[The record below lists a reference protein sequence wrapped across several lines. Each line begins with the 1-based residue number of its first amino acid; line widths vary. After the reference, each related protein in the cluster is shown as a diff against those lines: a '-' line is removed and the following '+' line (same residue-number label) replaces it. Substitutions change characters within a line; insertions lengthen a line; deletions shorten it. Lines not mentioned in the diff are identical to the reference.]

1 MHTSGLRLDLDHGTP
16 TQQHFQRAV
25 ATLLHS
31 DKSSLK
37 RKIMEKETTPQT
49 REEILAASLD
59 ARIQEVMH
67 YQINID
73 NYAIALE
80 EIGNLPPDERAELSA
95 FTSQLRDLLT
105 SEKLEQKKAQIMLN
119 VIKRQVG

>member
-1 MHTSGLRLDLDHGTP
+1 
-16 TQQHFQRAV
+16 
-25 ATLLHS
+25 
-31 DKSSLK
+31 
-37 RKIMEKETTPQT
+37 MEKETTPQT
-49 REEILAASLD
+49 REEILAASLN

-73 NYAIALE
+73 NYTIALE
-80 EIGNLPPDERAELSA
+80 EIGKLPPDERAELSV
-95 FTSQLRDLLT
+95 FIEQLQSLLT

>member
-1 MHTSGLRLDLDHGTP
+1 
-16 TQQHFQRAV
+16 
-25 ATLLHS
+25 
-31 DKSSLK
+31 
-37 RKIMEKETTPQT
+37 MEKETTPQT

-80 EIGNLPPDERAELSA
+80 EIGNLPSGERVELSG
-95 FTSQLRDLLT
+95 FTEQLRTLLA
-105 SEKLEQKKAQIMLN
+105 SEKLEQKKAKIMLN
-119 VIKRQVG
+119 VLKRQVG